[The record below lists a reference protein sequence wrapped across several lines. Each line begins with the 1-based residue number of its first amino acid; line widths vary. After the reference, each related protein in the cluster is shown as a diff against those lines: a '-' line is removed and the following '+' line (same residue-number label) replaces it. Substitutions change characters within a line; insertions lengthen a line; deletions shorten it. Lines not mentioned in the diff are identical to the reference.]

1 MNSAARVV
9 GRAAMGARAMRAA
22 GLESEHHYRCARDE
36 LAGILR
42 SEAVRVLSQ
51 NGIPPQSREDL
62 AQSVTLSVLDRIVA
76 GSVEPGFEDGYLA
89 VAAKNRA
96 RDYHREASG
105 VYEKTECY
113 EEDFFA
119 SSGLDPHSALERAE
133 EERGEKALI
142 DQVVHVLHTAPP
154 RYREVLVAVY
164 LEGTPIDLLVDR
176 EVERESLAAHDGKP
190 YVDDTSVRAR
200 ETTAMEDAIA
210 RRRRARAR
218 VDKLLQRARDWVR
231 ARVMAPRTTPPPPL
245 NENHETLNSGCRGS
259 AEGGTRDEASR

>member
-1 MNSAARVV
+1 MNSAARVI

-22 GLESEHHYRCARDE
+22 VLESEHDYQCARDE
-36 LAGILR
+36 LAAILR

-96 RDYHREASG
+96 RDFHREASG
-105 VYEKTECY
+105 VYERTDSY

-142 DQVVHVLHTAPP
+142 DQIVHVLHTAPA

-164 LEGTPIDLLVDR
+164 LEGTPIDFLVDR
-176 EVERESLAAHDGKP
+176 EVERERESGANGKP
-190 YVDDTSVRAR
+190 YVDDTSIRAR
-200 ETTAMEDAIA
+200 ESSSVEDAIL

-231 ARVMAPRTTPPPPL
+231 ARVMAPRTTPPPAM
-245 NENHETLNSGCRGS
+245 NN
-259 AEGGTRDEASR
+259 DEATR

>member
-1 MNSAARVV
+1 MNNAARVV

-22 GLESEHHYRCARDE
+22 GLESEHQYRCARDE
-36 LAGILR
+36 LAAILR

-62 AQSVTLSVLDRIVA
+62 AQAVTLSVLDRIVA

-133 EERGEKALI
+133 EERGEKALV

-164 LEGTPIDLLVDR
+164 LEGTPIDVLVDR
-176 EVERESLAAHDGKP
+176 EVERESSVVNGKP
-190 YVDDTSVRAR
+190 YMDDTSVRAR
-200 ETTAMEDAIA
+200 EASAMEDAIL

-231 ARVMAPRTTPPPPL
+231 ARVTAPRTTPPPPM
-245 NENHETLNSGCRGS
+245 N
-259 AEGGTRDEASR
+259 DEATR

>member
-22 GLESEHHYRCARDE
+22 ALESEHDYQCARDE
-36 LAGILR
+36 LAAILR

-105 VYEKTECY
+105 VYEKTERY

-119 SSGLDPHSALERAE
+119 CSGLDPHSALERAE
-133 EERGEKALI
+133 EERGEKALL
-142 DQVVHVLHTAPP
+142 DQIVHVLHTAPA

-164 LEGTPIDLLVDR
+164 LEGTPIDFLVDR
-176 EVERESLAAHDGKP
+176 EVERERESADAKP
-190 YVDDTSVRAR
+190 YADDTSIRAR
-200 ETTAMEDAIA
+200 ESSSVEDAILL
-210 RRRRARAR
+210 RRRARAR
-218 VDKLLQRARDWVR
+218 VDTLLHRARDWFR
-231 ARVMAPRTTPPPPL
+231 ARVMAPRTTPPPAM
-245 NENHETLNSGCRGS
+245 ND
-259 AEGGTRDEASR
+259 DEASR

>member
-1 MNSAARVV
+1 MNSAARAV
-9 GRAAMGARAMRAA
+9 GRAAMGARALKAA
-22 GLESEHHYRCARDE
+22 GLESEHQYRCARDE
-36 LAGILR
+36 LASILR

-76 GSVEPGFEDGYLA
+76 GNVEPGFEDGYLA

-133 EERGEKALI
+133 DERGEKALM

-164 LEGTPIDLLVDR
+164 LEGTPIDFLVDR
-176 EVERESLAAHDGKP
+176 EVEKEAAEGIP
-190 YVDDTSVRAR
+190 YKDDTSIRAR
-200 ETTAMEDAIA
+200 AGSQSAAAVEEAIA

-231 ARVMAPRTTPPPPL
+231 ARVMAPRTTPPPPM
-245 NENHETLNSGCRGS
+245 N
-259 AEGGTRDEASR
+259 EASR

>member
-1 MNSAARVV
+1 MNSAARVP
-9 GRAAMGARAMRAA
+9 GRAAMGARALRTA
-22 GLESEHHYRCARDE
+22 SEEAYLCARDE
-36 LAGILR
+36 LASILR
-42 SEAVRVLSQ
+42 TEAVRVLSQ
-51 NGIPPQSREDL
+51 NGIPAQSREDL
-62 AQSVTLSVLDRIVA
+62 AQSVTLAVLDRIVS

-142 DQVVHVLHTAPP
+142 EQVVLVLHTAPA
-154 RYREVLVAVY
+154 RYRDVLVAVY
-164 LEGTPIDLLVDR
+164 LDGTPIDVLVDR
-176 EVERESLAAHDGKP
+176 EVERESNASTP
-190 YVDDTSVRAR
+190 YTDDTSVRAR
-200 ETTAMEDAIA
+200 ETSDIQEAIA

-231 ARVMAPRTTPPPPL
+231 ARVMAPRTTPPPAM
-245 NENHETLNSGCRGS
+245 NEMN
-259 AEGGTRDEASR
+259 DEASR

>member
-1 MNSAARVV
+1 MNRAARAV
-9 GRAAMGARAMRAA
+9 GRAAMGARALRAA
-22 GLESEHHYRCARDE
+22 HLENEAQYRCARDE

-42 SEAVRVLSQ
+42 TEAVRVLSL

-119 SSGLDPHSALERAE
+119 SSGLDPHA
-133 EERGEKALI
+133 
-142 DQVVHVLHTAPP
+142 
-154 RYREVLVAVY
+154 
-164 LEGTPIDLLVDR
+164 
-176 EVERESLAAHDGKP
+176 
-190 YVDDTSVRAR
+190 
-200 ETTAMEDAIA
+200 AME
-210 RRRRARAR
+210 
-218 VDKLLQRARDWVR
+218 
-231 ARVMAPRTTPPPPL
+231 
-245 NENHETLNSGCRGS
+245 H
-259 AEGGTRDEASR
+259 AEAERS